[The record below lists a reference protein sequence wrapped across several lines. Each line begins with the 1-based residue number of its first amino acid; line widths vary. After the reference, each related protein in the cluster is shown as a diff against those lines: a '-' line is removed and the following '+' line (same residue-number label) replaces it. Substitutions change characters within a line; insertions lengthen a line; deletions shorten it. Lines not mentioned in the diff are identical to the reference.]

1 MTSVLAPQGVGLWG
15 QNLRFTGAVG
25 VAPAIPSDAYNR
37 NSIGQRGGSV
47 VTPIADVVGAGPSS
61 SSRDPFNKQ
70 AATLIIRDEPKP
82 RTLRDG
88 FSGGEASF
96 ERGGIVTPI
105 ARTTLTEP
113 EIKARLGSEG
123 KSTRPASATPISL
136 NDAIAMLRTAEE
148 TWPDTS
154 TANDDDEEHA
164 INTGYTELVS
174 DAKRLK
180 IIKGASMRRP
190 ITDEEQ
196 TVVTQIASK
205 YASALGEL
213 SSDAVGVE
221 AAAAA
226 EDARPANQ
234 AASLAAAAEQ
244 VNKSIT
250 AAEADITKGENDL
263 RIEAA
268 RVDGIENDMR
278 TLMTTYDRLAY
289 NRRNARAAGH
299 RQLANNITN
308 KLDKLDIQGDMLNAE
323 RDASIARQG
332 SLDNL
337 IYNTVLARDAL
348 DQQADDLINTRVEPS
363 RSEQMRAESTARFA
377 PHDRERAQQAATM
390 RGVMDPQFLR
400 SRAQAERI
408 GENAS
413 QQRQA
418 QLSASYATALNSDAL
433 QSAIATGASQQRQ
446 AAMAQSDAAS
456 LAQMSAS
463 YATALKSDALQS
475 AIATGASQQRN
486 NAILQAALIGSDA
499 YGQRA
504 LIGSDAYRQRANAMR
519 AVEKNTLAQMRQ
531 SGAASIAQM
540 GQAQTLAA
548 DQAKRDGL
556 LWTQARDNDQDQRA
570 RDTAI
575 QKMENKRSS
584 SQIKAVQDAS
594 LAAGQFNDAQIVAIQ
609 TASANIAN
617 ATRVSASGVSDA
629 IGALTTALNSQG
641 AGAVASINAAT
652 QAIAELA
659 ASGVTG
665 DTLMLRTED
674 IITAIEAGAISSNK
688 VNSNSSAVLA
698 NSIRALGITLNEDAS
713 SRELD
718 AETRLTE
725 MLNPMSENIADIRQS
740 SGGIMRSLGVV
751 ASALTDPEN
760 PISVDLRGARNV
772 GQFGNA
778 ANAPLRMRLL
788 GDEGGFVGEPPREP
802 RQQPRRRR

>member
-47 VTPIADVVGAGPSS
+47 VTPVADVVGAGPSS

-123 KSTRPASATPISL
+123 KSSRPASATPISL

-196 TVVTQIASK
+196 AVVTQIASK
-205 YASALGEL
+205 YASALGDL

-268 RVDGIENDMR
+268 RVDGIEGDMR

-299 RQLANNITN
+299 LQLANNITN

-323 RDASIARQG
+323 RNASIARQG

-337 IYNTVLARDAL
+337 IYNTVLAHNAL
-348 DQQADDLINTRVEPS
+348 NQQADDLITTRVEPS
-363 RSEQMRAESTARFA
+363 RSSQMRAESTARFA
-377 PHDRERAQQAATM
+377 PHDREREQQAATM

-408 GENAS
+408 GGDAS

-456 LAQMSAS
+456 QAQLSAS

-486 NAILQAALIGSDA
+486 IAMHQAD
-499 YGQRA
+499 

-556 LWTQARDNDQDQRA
+556 LWTQARDNDQAQRA
-570 RDTAI
+570 RDTAT
-575 QKMENKRSS
+575 QKMENTRSS
-584 SQIKAVQDAS
+584 SQIQAIQDAS
-594 LAAGQFNDAQIVAIQ
+594 LAAGRFNDAQIAAIQ
-609 TASANIAN
+609 SASANIAN

-665 DTLMLRTED
+665 DTLMLRTD
-674 IITAIEAGAISSNK
+674 DLITAIEAGAISSNK

-698 NSIRALGITLNEDAS
+698 NSIRALGISLNEDAS

-718 AETRLTE
+718 ASTRLTE
-725 MLNPMSENIADIRQS
+725 ILNPISENIADIRQS
-740 SGGIMRSLGVV
+740 SGGMMRSIGAV
-751 ASALTDPEN
+751 ASALTDPAN
-760 PISVDLRGARNV
+760 PISVDLRGARQG
-772 GQFGNA
+772 GQFGDA
-778 ANAPLRMRLL
+778 ANAPLRMHLL
-788 GDEGGFVGEPPREP
+788 GDEGGFVGEPPRQP
-802 RQQPRRRR
+802 RPRRR

>member
-47 VTPIADVVGAGPSS
+47 VTPVADVVGAGPSS

-113 EIKARLGSEG
+113 EITARLGSEG

-205 YASALGEL
+205 YASTLGEQ

-268 RVDGIENDMR
+268 RVDGIEDDMR

-299 RQLANNITN
+299 RQLANNISN

-337 IYNTVLARDAL
+337 IYNTVLARNAL
-348 DQQADDLINTRVEPS
+348 DQQADDIINTRVEPS
-363 RSEQMRAESTARFA
+363 RSSQMRAESTARFA

-418 QLSASYATALNSDAL
+418 QLSASYATALNSDE
-433 QSAIATGASQQRQ
+433 
-446 AAMAQSDAAS
+446 
-456 LAQMSAS
+456 
-463 YATALKSDALQS
+463 LQS

-556 LWTQARDNDQDQRA
+556 LWTQARDNDQAQRE

-760 PISVDLRGARNV
+760 PISVDLRGARQG
-772 GQFGNA
+772 GQFGDA